1 MQKTQPKINHTD
13 RKFAEIR
20 HLWGEDG
27 EEEEKQR
34 QTQQNKTSKTMQ
46 QQQGLQE
53 ERGETKNL
61 LRKTIARHERFR
73 TWLFFSLLM
82 HNNNLKSSTLK
93 FPRWKETSTEFNF

>member
-1 MQKTQPKINHTD
+1 
-13 RKFAEIR
+13 
-20 HLWGEDG
+20 
-27 EEEEKQR
+27 
-34 QTQQNKTSKTMQ
+34 MQ

-73 TWLFFSLLM
+73 TWLFFFSLLM

-93 FPRWKETSTEFNF
+93 SPR

>member
-53 ERGETKNL
+53 ERGET
-61 LRKTIARHERFR
+61 
-73 TWLFFSLLM
+73 
-82 HNNNLKSSTLK
+82 
-93 FPRWKETSTEFNF
+93 